1 MKIVLELNE
10 KEVIFLAKLLYI
22 EKDVYRLVWR
32 KNLKRQRNLY
42 LKFRGAFKRAK
53 RCNVV

>member
-1 MKIVLELNE
+1 MKIVLDLNE

-32 KNLKRQRNLY
+32 KKLRMQRNIY
-42 LKFRGAFKRAK
+42 LKFRGAFRRAK
-53 RCNVV
+53 RCYVV